1 MPKSKDERA
10 KAFTD
15 RVLEEAEW
23 FLETRGTIRST
34 SEHFNRPKNM
44 IHQDITQRLPIID
57 PELSKKVNRL
67 LKLNKDQ
74 RPYRGGEAL
83 RQKFKSDYKKSK
95 KKED

>member
-1 MPKSKDERA
+1 MKEQRHLQIGYWKRLSGSR
-10 KAFTD
+10 
-15 RVLEEAEW
+15 
-23 FLETRGTIRST
+23 TRGTIRST

-83 RQKFKSDYKKSK
+83 RQKFKSGYKKSK